1 MLTRSARSHLTHHH
15 IEFSAQS
22 LLGSSLLIF
31 NMPAASGSYSSTKED
46 PRRPNKIFRYKPV
59 TIKPTDDP
67 TAEYMNI
74 LGMIFSMCGLLMK
87 V

>member
-1 MLTRSARSHLTHHH
+1 
-15 IEFSAQS
+15 
-22 LLGSSLLIF
+22 
-31 NMPAASGSYSSTKED
+31 MPVGGGSYSSSKED

-59 TIKPTDDP
+59 TSKPSDDP

-87 V
+87 VCI